1 MNNNDLDTRS
11 SRSHSTDPGK
21 ESSSKK
27 GKKLLVPFAIV
38 LVVLALTT
46 GGGAYAY
53 FQSHFLPTAKA
64 DNISIGWLSV
74 KDAKQKLEEQTSS
87 GELTIK
93 MADREEKIQFPKKYE
108 ITEDFL
114 NKELN
119 NTTITLP
126 ENKKFKEELTNSINA
141 ITFDEGVP
149 SQDARLEQVDGSYQI
164 IPEQNGTVVD
174 KEALIN
180 QISTDVEQ
188 NKENTVYNVQN
199 FYQKPAVLK
208 DNKELTDKLSLLSK
222 KENKKITLDING
234 EKVEITKEEILS
246 FINENGDVDGD
257 KVYSWVE
264 QVNQQHG
271 SIFKP
276 ITFTNVHGE
285 TLQYTNNGSYGWDIN
300 MPQTRDLIV
309 KALNSDKSVEAITVP
324 IDGDATQS
332 NVVNKDYVEVDLND
346 QKMYFFKN
354 GVKVVETD
362 VITGRYNK
370 GTATVPGFH
379 TILYKQTDT
388 KLEGSMLD
396 DSRYSVPVKYWMPL
410 KSLGGVVTQIGIH
423 DSDKTAYF
431 GNKTA
436 YQTDAGS
443 NGCINTPIEAV
454 TKIFNESYPGMA
466 VIIYGHIYD
475 NAPGEFDK
483 PVEYGKPV

>member
-1 MNNNDLDTRS
+1 MDNNDGVTRT
-11 SRSHSTDPGK
+11 SRSQSTDHEKNEP
-21 ESSSKK
+21 SRN
-27 GKKLLVPFAIV
+27 GKKILVPIALI
-38 LVVLALTT
+38 LIVLALTT

-64 DNISIGWLSV
+64 GNTSIGWLSV
-74 KDAKQKLEEQTSS
+74 DDAMQKLEEQNNSD
-87 GELTIK
+87 ELTIK
-93 MADREEKIQFPKKYE
+93 MANREEKIQLPKKYE
-108 ITEDFL
+108 ITEEFL

-119 NTTITLP
+119 QTTITLP

-141 ITFDEGVP
+141 ITFDEGTP
-149 SQDARLEQVDGSYQI
+149 SQDARIEQVDGTYQI
-164 IPEQNGTVVD
+164 ISEQNGTVVD

-180 QISTDVEQ
+180 QIATDVEQ
-188 NKENTVYNVQN
+188 NKVNAVYDVQN
-199 FYQKPAVLK
+199 FYQKPKVLK
-208 DNKELTDKLSLLSK
+208 DNKELIEKLSLMTK

-234 EKVEITKEEILS
+234 EKVEMAKEDILS
-246 FINENGDVDGD
+246 FIDENGAIDED

-276 ITFTNVHGE
+276 IIFTNVHGE

-309 KALNSDKSVEAITVP
+309 QALNSDTSVEEITVP

-388 KLEGSMLD
+388 KLEGQMLD
-396 DSRYSVPVKYWMPL
+396 GSKYSVPVKYWMPL

-423 DSDKTAYF
+423 DADKAAYF

-443 NGCINTPIEAV
+443 NGCINTPIAAV
-454 TKIFNESYPGMA
+454 TQIYNEAYPGMA

-483 PVEYGKPV
+483 PVEYGTAV

>member
-1 MNNNDLDTRS
+1 MNNNDGVTRT
-11 SRSHSTDPGK
+11 SRSQTTGNGK
-21 ESSSKK
+21 KKASKN
-27 GKKLLVPFAIV
+27 GKKLLVPIAIV
-38 LVVLALTT
+38 LIILALTT

-64 DNISIGWLSV
+64 GNTSIGWLSV
-74 KDAKQKLEEQTSS
+74 KDAKQKLEDQNNS

-93 MADREEKIQFPKKYE
+93 MANREEKIQFPERYE
-108 ITEDFL
+108 ITEEFL
-114 NKELN
+114 TKELN
-119 NTTITLP
+119 KTSITLP
-126 ENKKFKEELTNSINA
+126 ENQKFKEELTNSINA
-141 ITFDEGVP
+141 ITFDEGTP
-149 SQDARLEQVDGSYQI
+149 SQDARIEQVDGNYQI
-164 IPEQNGTVVD
+164 VPEQNGTVVD

-188 NKENTVYNVQN
+188 NKVNTVYEVQN
-199 FYQKPAVLK
+199 FYEKPKVLK
-208 DNKELTDKLSLLSK
+208 DNKELTEKLALMSK

-234 EKVEITKEEILS
+234 EKVEIAKDEILS
-246 FINENGDVDGD
+246 FMNENGDVDGD
-257 KVYSWVE
+257 KVYAWVE
-264 QVNQQHG
+264 QVNQQRG

-300 MPQTRDLIV
+300 MPQTRDLIIQ
-309 KALNSDKSVEAITVP
+309 ALNSDKAVEEIVVP

-396 DSRYSVPVKYWMPL
+396 GSKYSVPVKYWMPL
-410 KSLGGVVTQIGIH
+410 KSLGGVITQIGIH
-423 DSDKTAYF
+423 DSDKGPYF

-454 TKIFNESYPGMA
+454 TQIFNEAYPGMA

-475 NAPGEFDK
+475 SAPGEFDK
-483 PVEYGKPV
+483 PVEYGTPV